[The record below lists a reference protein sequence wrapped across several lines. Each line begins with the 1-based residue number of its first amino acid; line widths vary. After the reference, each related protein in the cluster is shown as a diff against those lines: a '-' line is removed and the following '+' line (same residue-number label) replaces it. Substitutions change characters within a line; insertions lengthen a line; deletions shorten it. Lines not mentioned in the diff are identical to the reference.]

1 MELRQ
6 LKYFVTVANTL
17 NFSEAAK
24 RLYITQGTLSQQ
36 VKQLEDELDSQLF
49 VRSSHS
55 VALTEAG
62 EELLPLAMNALKAS
76 DECRIRMTD
85 LHKGLSGTLNIGV
98 THSFAT
104 LLTGAVRNFLK
115 QYPGVNLKIY
125 YKTASELMEMVRR
138 KEVDLS
144 LSFKP
149 IMEYDDI
156 ESEVLFRSYLSA
168 VMRKDHPLADRK
180 SLNLDDIDKQGI
192 VLPASGLQARK
203 IFENFVGVDTR
214 KLDVRVELNDPNIIM
229 DIVQG
234 TNLIT
239 LVSSLAAY
247 YRPTLVAVP
256 LEEGHHEMLGCVHR
270 LKDGY
275 RKRSAEVFLEMLRDT
290 AQIDRISREISS
302 RA

>member
-6 LKYFVTVANTL
+6 LKYFVTVAKTL
-17 NFSEAAK
+17 NFSEAAR

-36 VKQLEDELDSQLF
+36 IKQLEDELDSQLF
-49 VRSSHS
+49 ARTSHS
-55 VALTEAG
+55 VTLTEAG
-62 EELLPLAMNALKAS
+62 EELLPLAQNALAAS
-76 DECRIRMTD
+76 DVCRDKMTD
-85 LHKGLSGTLNIGV
+85 LRKALSGTLSIGV
-98 THSFAT
+98 THSFSA
-104 LLTGAVRNFLK
+104 LLTDTVKDFLK
-115 QYPGVNLKIY
+115 KYPGVKLNIY

-144 LSFKP
+144 LAFKP

-156 ESEVLFRSYLSA
+156 ESEVLFKTELSA
-168 VMRKDHPLADRK
+168 VMRRDHPLADRK
-180 SLNLDDIDKQGI
+180 SLTMDDVEKHGI
-192 VLPASGLQARK
+192 VLPANGLQARK

-247 YRPTLVAVP
+247 YRPGLIAIP
-256 LEEGHHEMLGCVHR
+256 LEEGGHAMLGCVHR
-270 LKDGY
+270 LKEGY

-290 AQIDRISREISS
+290 AHIERLVREM
-302 RA
+302 